1 MMEAGLNTESAP
13 FNGRR
18 LVCVIGCQ
26 RSGTT
31 LTAQI
36 LGAHDRAALID
47 EDDGLYRWLGGP
59 DAIGLKMDR
68 ALETTIADCAARKY
82 RSPQDRFVM
91 GGAHYAFGY
100 SVDALVLKAP
110 NLTFNWRAFADA
122 MEQAVFI
129 APIRDPRAVAAS
141 MLVLKGVPMIE
152 NQVAFILKTP
162 PESCA
167 EDVRGRL
174 ADAGTPAHV
183 KAALIWRV
191 KNELCEAAD
200 GGRAPMRVQYEDL
213 TDDPG
218 AVSEMLA
225 AAASLDLAGLRAHAT
240 VMTGRAPGKTDRA
253 RAVDQRS
260 RQSWKECFSPAEAA
274 EILEAAGP
282 LALRYGYAGRD
293 S

>member
-1 MMEAGLNTESAP
+1 MRKAVLKTESPP

-18 LVCVIGCQ
+18 LVCILGCQ

-36 LGAHDRAALID
+36 LGAHDRAVLID

-59 DAIGLKMDR
+59 GAIGLKMDR
-68 ALETTIADCAARKY
+68 ARETMIADCAARKY
-82 RSPQDRFVM
+82 RAPQDRFVRV
-91 GGAHYAFGY
+91 GARHAFGH
-100 SVDALVLKAP
+100 SVDALILKAP

-141 MLVLKGVPMIE
+141 MLALKGVPMIE
-152 NQVAFILKTP
+152 NQVAFILKAP
-162 PESCA
+162 PQSCA
-167 EDVRGRL
+167 QGVHGRL
-174 ADAGTPAHV
+174 ADADVPAHV

-200 GGRAPMRVQYEDL
+200 GAPAPVRVRYEDL

-218 AVSEMLA
+218 SVSAMLA
-225 AAASLDLAGLRAHAT
+225 AAAGLDLSGLKAHPA
-240 VMTGRAPGKTDRA
+240 VMTGRAPGQTDRT

-260 RQSWKECFSPAEAA
+260 RQSWKERLSPVEAA

-282 LALRYGYAGRD
+282 LALRYGYAGPD